1 LVKKYLPL
9 KLILLYFV
17 VCLPLPNMQ
26 IYLSGGA
33 WWGSGKGVLEFKKL
47 PKEDK
52 VTVILGVKTGY
63 SLAVFLFG
71 YFKAVS

>member
-1 LVKKYLPL
+1 
-9 KLILLYFV
+9 
-17 VCLPLPNMQ
+17 MQ

-52 VTVILGVKTGY
+52 VTVIQEAKTGY